1 MYILLTNDC
10 LVNITSLYLYKYS
23 NKFSILYQNK
33 HLNIFYLNQFKINT
47 YKNKE
52 FLISSKYC

>member
-10 LVNITSLYLYKYS
+10 LVNITALCLYKYS

-33 HLNIFYLNQFKINT
+33 HLNIFYLNQFEIK
-47 YKNKE
+47 
-52 FLISSKYC
+52 